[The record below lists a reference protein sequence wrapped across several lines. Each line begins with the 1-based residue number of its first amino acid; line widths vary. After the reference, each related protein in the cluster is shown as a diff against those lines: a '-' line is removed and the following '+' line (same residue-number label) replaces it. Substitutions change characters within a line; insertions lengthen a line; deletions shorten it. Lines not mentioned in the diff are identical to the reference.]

1 MSLEGLNWSYVLV
14 SFFNL
19 TVLVGWFILAIV
31 ALFMLRRRELPDT
44 ALAVWAAVI
53 VIIPI
58 IGALA
63 FLIVSPGRRR

>member
-1 MSLEGLNWSYVLV
+1 MSLEGFNWGYVLV

-19 TVLVGWFILAIV
+19 AVLVGWFILAIV
-31 ALFMLRRRELPDT
+31 ALFMLRRRELPDV

-58 IGALA
+58 GGALA

>member
-19 TVLVGWFILAIV
+19 TMLVGWFILAIV

-44 ALAVWAAVI
+44 ALAV
-53 VIIPI
+53 
-58 IGALA
+58 
-63 FLIVSPGRRR
+63 